1 MISYKYSMIFDKYN
15 IMKKF
20 LLLFLIT
27 NNFYLITFAQQQVP
41 EKAMGAYFKAK
52 DFGAKTQFEEA
63 IDELNYAIKVY
74 PKYTQAKEL
83 LGEYYFVL
91 KKYDDAIAILET
103 CANDNDFTARTMYM
117 LSEIYLKNNN
127 PDKAR
132 FYAEKYLAMP
142 GKVPNAT
149 AKAQLTVLN
158 AEFVAN
164 AKKNPVPFNPKNLGE
179 NINTAN
185 QEYFPYLTPD
195 GKYLAF
201 TRMQNNQED
210 VYIAEKIDSGFT
222 IATSFGK
229 NINSYE
235 NEGAETMNAEG
246 SILFFTSCNK
256 LDGFGSCDI
265 YYSQKTNNNWSDPK
279 GIGKP
284 INTAAWEAQ
293 PSFSSDAKA
302 MYFSSNRAG
311 GFGGRDIW
319 VSYLDENMKF
329 GDPLNLGP
337 NINTKFDDQCPFIH
351 ADNQTLYF
359 TSNGWP
365 GMGNADIFIA
375 RKTDTGWT
383 KAVNIGYP
391 INTETDD
398 NALTVSYDGKTAF
411 LSSNRAGG
419 LGGLDLYSF
428 DLPENIQPKKTTYIK
443 AIIKDAKTKQ
453 LLNANYSIVDLET
466 KNEIY
471 KGNAIGGT
479 FFVNIEAN
487 KNYALSVQ
495 KQAYLFYSQ
504 NINLVATS
512 STKPYEVEVLLE
524 PISVNNKIV
533 LNNVFFDF
541 DKSDLKTESF
551 VELDKLVDLLQIN
564 PTIKIEISGHTDNK
578 GDDKYNQT
586 LSQKRAESV
595 VNYLV
600 QKGIVKT
607 RLVAKGYGETQPI
620 APNDTE
626 ENQAKNRRTEVK
638 VL

>member
-1 MISYKYSMIFDKYN
+1 
-15 IMKKF
+15 MKKIF
-20 LLLFLIT
+20 FISLILC
-27 NNFYLITFAQQQVP
+27 LISHISFSQQVP
-41 EKAMGAYFKAK
+41 EKAMASYFKAK
-52 DFGAKTQFEEA
+52 DFGARTQYEEA
-63 IDELNYAIKVY
+63 IEELQYAVKVY

-83 LGEYYFVL
+83 LGEYFFIL
-91 KKYDDAIAILET
+91 KKYDDAIAVLEST
-103 CANDNDFTARTMYM
+103 ANEKDFTARSTYM

-127 PDKAR
+127 AEKAK
-132 FYAEKYLAMP
+132 FYAERYLAMP
-142 GKVPNAT
+142 SKVPNAT
-149 AKAQLTVLN
+149 AKAELTVRN
-158 AEFVAN
+158 VEFATQ

-179 NINTAN
+179 NINTSN

-195 GKYLAF
+195 GKILTF

-210 VYIAEKIDSGFT
+210 LYIAQKIDSGF
-222 IATSFGK
+222 AKAVSFGT
-229 NINSYE
+229 NINTYE

-246 SILFFTSCNK
+246 TILFFTSCNK
-256 LDGFGSCDI
+256 FDGYGSCDI
-265 YYSQKTNNNWSDPK
+265 YYSRRDKGAWTDPQ

-284 INTAAWEAQ
+284 INSGAWEAQ

-302 MYFSSNRAG
+302 LYFASNRVG

-329 GDPLNLGP
+329 GEPVNLGP

-398 NALTVSYDGKTAF
+398 NAMTVSYDGKTAF
-411 LSSNRAGG
+411 LSSNRQGG

-428 DLPENIQPKKTTYIK
+428 DLPENMQPKKTTYVK
-443 AIIKDAKTKQ
+443 AIVKDAKTKQ
-453 LLNANYSIVDLET
+453 LLNAVYSIVDLET
-466 KNEIY
+466 KKEIY
-471 KGNAIGGT
+471 KGNSTTGS
-479 FFVNIEAN
+479 FFVSIEAN
-487 KNYALSVQ
+487 KNYALNVQ
-495 KQAYLFYSQ
+495 KEGYLFYSQ
-504 NINLVATS
+504 NINLTATT
-512 STKPYEVEVLLE
+512 STKPYELEVLLE
-524 PISVNNKIV
+524 PILTNNKIV

-541 DKSDLKTESF
+541 DKADLKPESF
-551 VELDKLVDLLQIN
+551 IELDKLVELLQKN

-586 LSQKRAESV
+586 LSQKRSESV
-595 VNYLV
+595 VNYV
-600 QKGIVKT
+600 AQKGILKT
-607 RLVAKGYGETQPI
+607 RLTAKGYGETQPI
-620 APNDTE
+620 APNDIE
-626 ENQAKNRRTEVK
+626 ENKAKNRRTEVK